1 MRHIVAIIP
10 LLCACLAPS
19 AHADDSP
26 PACPGATAW
35 KQAHPE
41 ERDRALTQ
49 RDAARTFSDPN
60 LRSELAERVERDQV
74 ARRAL
79 LASPH
84 NRALMLRV
92 AQIDTG
98 DVAWL
103 NNLVRSKGFPTVAQ
117 VGERGVR
124 DTWLLAQ
131 HADQQPAF
139 QAALLPVMEQR
150 HADGELDGVSLS
162 RYADRVAKA
171 AGQPQRYGTQ
181 FSEAEWASGQFN
193 FPDADRMRVIN
204 ANRQALGVMP
214 LRDYVCMMSAGGR
227 GGSKP

>member
-1 MRHIVAIIP
+1 MRHIVAILS
-10 LLCACLAPS
+10 LLGACLAPA
-19 AHADDSP
+19 AHAEDTQ

-35 KQAHPE
+35 KEAHPE

-49 RDAARTFSDPN
+49 RDAARTFSDPD
-60 LRSELAERVERDQV
+60 LRRELADRVERDQV

-84 NRALMLRV
+84 NPNLMRRV
-92 AQIDTG
+92 VQIDT
-98 DVAWL
+98 DDIAWL
-103 NNLVRSKGFPTVAQ
+103 SGLVHSKGFPTVAQ

-162 RYADRVAKA
+162 RYADRVSKA

-193 FPDADRMRVIN
+193 FPDEERLRVID

-214 LRDYVCMMSAGGR
+214 LKDYVCMMSAGGR
-227 GGSKP
+227 GGNKR